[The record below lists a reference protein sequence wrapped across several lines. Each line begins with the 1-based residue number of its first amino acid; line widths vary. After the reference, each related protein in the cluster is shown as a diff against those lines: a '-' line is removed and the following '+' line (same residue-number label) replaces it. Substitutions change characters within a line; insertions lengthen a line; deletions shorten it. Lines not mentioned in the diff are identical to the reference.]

1 MQEAAGQA
9 TEEEASESEGGGTQ
23 RGPFAKEGGTDPRK
37 VTDQELM
44 GCVKPE
50 EIWKKIS
57 KKAAEG
63 LHQNFLRTDSG
74 PSHCTLLISVDT
86 MGSGE
91 PGCWV

>member
-1 MQEAAGQA
+1 MPLLLGILSVPSGEACNQTVVPVQEAAGQTA
-9 TEEEASESEGGGTQ
+9 EEGGSENEGGEAQ
-23 RGPFAKEGGTDPRK
+23 GSPSAKEGTSGTR

-63 LHQNFLRTDSG
+63 
-74 PSHCTLLISVDT
+74 VA
-86 MGSGE
+86 
-91 PGCWV
+91 